1 MTLVATT
8 RIDRVEA
15 IAVDGRAARLARDAI
30 AGHVAER
37 LGPAHAALFTRPREA
52 GAFIEWHAVADGAP
66 RRFVDLPPE
75 ARAEVQSHLGRLVG
89 EIRGEAERLAGS
101 SAAEERELGAL
112 ILAALEIPGLDRVY
126 LVGEQPVLTDWGSIA
141 LDPTGRGVPP
151 PRGVL
156 FAFAPAIRPTPR
168 VGDAAPVAGSAVAAA
183 TSTAMGGA
191 AVAVARSAPSRWTWP
206 VVATLLTLLALALG
220 VIGLFAWQRGWLSSF
235 LAKPALVCEVPEG
248 EIGLAT
254 DLEGLKAR
262 ERDLRRDLSDVQ
274 RRLAEKAA
282 ACQPAIPPQPA
293 PRPEPEAP
301 TPPTPTPPTPAP
313 EPPAPE
319 PPARP
324 QTPTPA
330 PTPPAPAPTPQP
342 PRAEAPQ
349 DRQVTE
355 DRRRV
360 EERGGA
366 KGRLEFIL
374 AWDNA
379 ADLDLHVVC
388 PNGQMIWSRQPSGCG
403 SGRLDIDANGYANA
417 GGLVLVPDPVEH
429 ITFSGNPPLG
439 DFQMKVRIYP
449 DPNRPRPPTASYRLT
464 VLYDGKVIAERRGT
478 IASPPPG
485 SRSSGPTLTI
495 PGIGS
500 FGGGSEPVFNE
511 QPAGS
516 VRVPPPA

>member
-15 IAVDGRAARLARDAI
+15 IAVEGRAPRLARDTI
-30 AGHVAER
+30 AGHIGER

-52 GAFIEWHAVADGAP
+52 GAFIEWHSVADGAP
-66 RRFVDLPPE
+66 VRFVDLPPE
-75 ARAEVQSHLGRLVG
+75 ARAEVQSRLGRLVG
-89 EIRGEAERLAGS
+89 EIRGEAGRLAASG
-101 SAAEERELGAL
+101 AAEERELGAL
-112 ILAALEIPGLDRVY
+112 IAAALEIPGLDRVY
-126 LVGEQPVLTDWGSIA
+126 LVGDQPVLTDWGSIA
-141 LDPTGRGVPP
+141 LDPTGRGVPS

-156 FAFAPAIRPTPR
+156 FAFAPVIRPIPRAGDTAPLPGATPT
-168 VGDAAPVAGSAVAAA
+168 AAA
-183 TSTAMGGA
+183 VPAA
-191 AVAVARSAPSRWTWP
+191 AVARAAPSRWTWP
-206 VVATLLTLLALALG
+206 VVATLLALLALALG
-220 VIGLFAWQRGWLSSF
+220 VIALFAWQRGWLSSF
-235 LAKPALVCEVPEG
+235 LDKPALVCEVPES
-248 EIGLAT
+248 EIGLAA

-262 ERDLRRDLSDVQ
+262 EQDLRRGLSDLQ
-274 RRLAEKAA
+274 RQLAEKAA
-282 ACQPAIPPQPA
+282 ACRPAIPAQPVSPPEPA
-293 PRPEPEAP
+293 PQ
-301 TPPTPTPPTPAP
+301 TPPQPTPAP

-324 QTPTPA
+324 PTPTPA
-330 PTPPAPAPTPQP
+330 PTPPPTPAQPAPTAP

-349 DRQVTE
+349 DRQVAE

-388 PNGQMIWSRQPSGCG
+388 PSGQMIWSRQPSGCG

-449 DPNRPRPPTASYRLT
+449 DPQRPRPPTASYRLT

>member
-8 RIDRVEA
+8 RMDRVETLK
-15 IAVDGRAARLARDAI
+15 VDGLSPLLARDRL
-30 AGHVAER
+30 AGHLSAR
-37 LGPAHAALFTRPREA
+37 LGPGHAALFARPREA
-52 GAFIEWHAVADGAP
+52 GAFIEWHAAVDGP
-66 RRFVDLPPE
+66 MRRFVDLPAE
-75 ARAEVQSHLGRLVG
+75 ERAEVQSRLGRLVG
-89 EIRGEAERLAGS
+89 EIRGEAARLGA
-101 SAAEERELGAL
+101 SADEEERSLGAL
-112 ILAALEIPGLDRVY
+112 IAAALEIPGLDRVY
-126 LVGEQPVLTDWGSIA
+126 VVGDQPVLTDWGSIA
-141 LDPTGRGVPP
+141 LDPTGRGVPS

-156 FAFAPAIRPTPR
+156 FGFGPVVQPPMPAG
-168 VGDAAPVAGSAVAAA
+168 VSAAPVAGLAA
-183 TSTAMGGA
+183 TA
-191 AVAVARSAPSRWTWP
+191 APVVRAAPSRWTWP
-206 VVATLLTLLALALG
+206 LLATLFLLFALALG
-220 VIGLFAWQRGWLSSF
+220 VIALFAWQRGWLSSF
-235 LAKPALVCEVPEG
+235 LDKPALVCEVPEA
-248 EIGLAT
+248 ETGLAT
-254 DLEGLKAR
+254 ELEGLKSR
-262 ERDLRRDLSDVQ
+262 DQDLRRDLSDLQ

-282 ACQPAIPPQPA
+282 ACRPAIPPQATPQ
-293 PRPEPEAP
+293 PEPETPAP
-301 TPPTPTPPTPAP
+301 TPT
-313 EPPAPE
+313 
-319 PPARP
+319 
-324 QTPTPA
+324 
-330 PTPPAPAPTPQP
+330 PTPPAPAPPAQ
-342 PRAEAPQ
+342 RGEAPQ
-349 DRQVTE
+349 DRQVAE

-388 PNGQMIWSRQPSGCG
+388 PNGQMIWSRQPNGCG

-449 DPNRPRPPTASYRLT
+449 DPRRPRPPTASYRLT

-478 IASPPPG
+478 IASPLG
-485 SRSSGPTLTI
+485 GGRGSGPTLTI

>member
-8 RIDRVEA
+8 RMDRVETLK
-15 IAVDGRAARLARDAI
+15 VDGLSPLLARDRL
-30 AGHVAER
+30 AGHLSAR
-37 LGPAHAALFTRPREA
+37 LGPGHAALFARPREA
-52 GAFIEWHAVADGAP
+52 GAFIEWHAVVDGP
-66 RRFVDLPPE
+66 ISRFVDLPAE
-75 ARAEVQSHLGRLVG
+75 ERAEVQSRLGRLVG
-89 EIRGEAERLAGS
+89 EIRGEAARLGAS
-101 SAAEERELGAL
+101 AEEEERSLGAL
-112 ILAALEIPGLDRVY
+112 IAAALEIPGLDRVY
-126 LVGEQPVLTDWGSIA
+126 VVGGQPVLTDWGSIA
-141 LDPTGRGVPP
+141 LDPTGRGVPS

-156 FAFAPAIRPTPR
+156 FGFGPVVQPPMPA
-168 VGDAAPVAGSAVAAA
+168 GASAAPVAGLAA
-183 TSTAMGGA
+183 TA
-191 AVAVARSAPSRWTWP
+191 APAVRAAPSRWTWP
-206 VVATLLTLLALALG
+206 VVATILLLFALALG
-220 VIGLFAWQRGWLSSF
+220 VVALFAWQRGWLSSF
-235 LAKPALVCEVPEG
+235 LDKPALVCEVPEA

-254 DLEGLKAR
+254 ELEGLKSR
-262 ERDLRRDLSDVQ
+262 DQDLRRDLSDLQ

-282 ACQPAIPPQPA
+282 ACRPAIPPQTA
-293 PRPEPEAP
+293 TPRPEPETPAP
-301 TPPTPTPPTPAP
+301 TPMPPVPTPAP
-313 EPPAPE
+313 QPPAQ
-319 PPARP
+319 PP
-324 QTPTPA
+324 TPTPA
-330 PTPPAPAPTPQP
+330 PTSPTPAPAPPAQ
-342 PRAEAPQ
+342 RGEVPQ
-349 DRQVTE
+349 DRQVAE

-388 PNGQMIWSRQPSGCG
+388 PDGQMIWSRQPGGCG

-429 ITFSGNPPLG
+429 VTFSGNPPLG

-449 DPNRPRPPTASYRLT
+449 DPRRPRPPTASYRLT

-478 IASPPPG
+478 IASPLG
-485 SRSSGPTLTI
+485 GGRGNGPTLTI

-500 FGGGSEPVFNE
+500 FGGGAEPVFNE